1 MKQWLE
7 KTVCKPGF
15 NNILIPNLLWQASSS
30 CAISN
35 PRAQCSII
43 LILQT
48 MARVVVVLIVILL
61 VGLVVG
67 LVLVLIHPKRMI
79 GGSSQLDGGFKD
91 FKTSGTSMVATCA
104 MMPKQNWSMF
114 IILNWDLFPHLLIGK
129 LDLANLESWN

>member
-43 LILQT
+43 MILQT

-67 LVLVLIHPKRMI
+67 LVLVLIHVQAI
-79 GGSSQLDGGFKD
+79 NVTSSV
-91 FKTSGTSMVATCA
+91 S
-104 MMPKQNWSMF
+104 F
-114 IILNWDLFPHLLIGK
+114 ILSAFCFEK
-129 LDLANLESWN
+129 L

>member
-7 KTVCKPGF
+7 KIVCKPGF

-48 MARVVVVLIVILL
+48 MAMVVVVLVVSLL

-67 LVLVLIHPKRMI
+67 LLLVLVLIHPKRMI
-79 GGSSQLDGGFKD
+79 GGSSYL
-91 FKTSGTSMVATCA
+91 VATCA
-104 MMPKQNWSMF
+104 MIP
-114 IILNWDLFPHLLIGK
+114 
-129 LDLANLESWN
+129 